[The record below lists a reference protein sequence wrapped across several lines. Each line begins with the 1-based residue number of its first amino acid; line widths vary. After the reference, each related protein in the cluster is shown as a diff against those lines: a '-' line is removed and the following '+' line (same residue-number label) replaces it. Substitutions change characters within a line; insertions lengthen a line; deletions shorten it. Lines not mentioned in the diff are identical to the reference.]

1 MVATTGGETKNP
13 RKTIPIAAK
22 AFIVR
27 MVVFYVLPIL
37 AVTLTCP
44 SNAPELTSGGA
55 GAGASPFV
63 VGIKNASIPVL
74 DHIVNGVILCSA
86 WSAGNIY
93 MYLGSRSIYS
103 LATAGNGPKIFAK
116 TNRWGV
122 PYFAV
127 TSCAAIAL
135 LAYLS
140 VGSSSGVVFN
150 WFVNMIN
157 MAAYFSWICCSFA
170 YLRFRKALEVQGV
183 DYKTL
188 PYTSIC
194 GKPGAYLCIVFFSI
208 VGLLNGFYTFFPS
221 EWNVSDFLTAYV
233 GTLLFVVLFVGH
245 KLTIGRKDAWV
256 IAAEDVDLSGAITE
270 DVIEGSEPE
279 IGGSTSN
286 GRDYLKYIDSFPNK
300 VRQTFSRKT

>member
-27 MVVFYVLPIL
+27 LVVFYVLPIL

-86 WSAGNIY
+86 WSAGNVY
-93 MYLGSRSIYS
+93 MYLASRSIYS
-103 LATAGNGPKIFAK
+103 LATAGNAPKIFAV

-127 TSCAAIAL
+127 TSCAVITL

-140 VGSSSGVVFN
+140 VSSSAGVVFN
-150 WFVNMIN
+150 WLVNMIN
-157 MAAYFSWICCSFA
+157 MAAYFSWILCSFS
-170 YLRFRKALEVQGV
+170 YLRFRKALEVQGI
-183 DYKTL
+183 DHKSL
-188 PYTSIC
+188 PYVSIC
-194 GKPGAYLCIVFFSI
+194 GKPGAYFCIVFFTI
-208 VGLLNGFYTFFPS
+208 VGLCNGFYTFFPS

-233 GTLLFVVLFVGH
+233 GTLLFLVLYVGH
-245 KLTIGRKDAWV
+245 KVTLGRKDPWV
-256 IAAEDVDLSGAITE
+256 IPAEEIELTDVRNEELQGVT
-270 DVIEGSEPE
+270 PE
-279 IGGSTSN
+279 MGPISSTKEESTH
-286 GRDYLKYIDSFPNK
+286 IDFPT
-300 VRQTFSRKT
+300 RIWQTLSRKN